1 MAKYNDVKV
10 IEVNAGEKIAFEQ
23 SGTRLYFGDDEIMV
37 NAAKYQKDWA
47 VEVDICKDRAGN
59 LTIGTDSAQ
68 RYVAQIIIPAAKYN
82 ETTEGEGEEMTTTR
96 EKIDID
102 MGEVE
107 LHLWSIE

>member
-1 MAKYNDVKV
+1 M
-10 IEVNAGEKIAFEQ
+10 
-23 SGTRLYFGDDEIMV
+23 
-37 NAAKYQKDWA
+37 
-47 VEVDICKDRAGN
+47 
-59 LTIGTDSAQ
+59 
-68 RYVAQIIIPAAKYN
+68 IPAAKYN